1 VSFKDKIVHN
11 ILWVSV
17 SNILLKFIN
26 FFIIVILARLL
37 EPADFGLVAIAF
49 VIVNFFEIARDLGIG
64 TALIHR
70 KENNEI
76 AADTAFFLFPI
87 IAAVFYI
94 VSYLIAPI
102 ASDFFKDEKLIL
114 IIRVL
119 SLTFIIWSFGNLPR
133 TLLSKGLNFKK
144 MVVSD
149 VLSKI
154 GYGTVAIIMAYKGF
168 GVWSLVGGRLFLEIV
183 ALITI
188 WTVLDWR
195 PSFRF
200 NVKIAL
206 ELLHYG
212 KHVIIASIIV
222 FFVSVID
229 TVVVGH
235 SLGPESLGYYNIAF
249 NLSVMITVQ
258 NSMMLS
264 KVLLPAYSIIQ
275 EDLEHMGKAYIKTL
289 RYLSMIIFPAA
300 FGMISIAWY
309 FVKIFYGTKWLPAV
323 IVLQVLLFGELCT
336 AIQNTT
342 ENVYLAAGKPRIP
355 VVVNLLKLT
364 AISILIYPLTLR
376 YGILGTAISI
386 SVPSVLILFIT
397 FNEAGKIIGK
407 DYLSILKTF
416 QSAAIGSLIMVLLIL
431 VIQQFISFLP
441 SVVILVTS
449 ICVGIVVYLI
459 FLQFTHE
466 KELEDIKRLLVK
478 MKSRFFSI

>member
-1 VSFKDKIVHN
+1 VSFKDKIIHN
-11 ILWVSV
+11 ILWVSI
-17 SNILLKFIN
+17 SNILLKLIN
-26 FFIIVILARLL
+26 FVIIVILARLL

-76 AADTAFFLFPI
+76 AADTAFFLFPM
-87 IAAVFYI
+87 IAVVFYV

-102 ASDFFKDEKLIL
+102 ASDFFKDEKLIM

-149 VLSKI
+149 VLSKL

-188 WTVLDWR
+188 WSVLDWR

-200 NVKIAL
+200 NVKIAM
-206 ELLHYG
+206 ELIHYG
-212 KHVIIASIIV
+212 KHVITASIIV
-222 FFVSVID
+222 FLISVID

-235 SLGPESLGYYNIAF
+235 SLGSESLGYYNMAF

-258 NSMMLS
+258 NSMMFS
-264 KVLLPAYSIIQ
+264 KVLFPAYSIIQ
-275 EDLEHMGKAYIKTL
+275 ENPEQMGKAYIKTL

-300 FGMISIAWY
+300 FGMITVAWY
-309 FVKIFYGTKWLPAV
+309 FIKVFYGSKWLPAV
-323 IVLQVLLFGELCT
+323 TVLQVLCLGELCA

-342 ENVYLAAGKPRIP
+342 ENVYLAAGKPKIP
-355 VVVNLLKLT
+355 AVVNLLKLT

-386 SVPSVLILFIT
+386 SVPSILILIIT
-397 FNEAGKIIGK
+397 FNEAGKIIDK
-407 DYLSILKTF
+407 DFLSIFKTF
-416 QSAAIGSLIMVLLIL
+416 YPAIVGSLIMAFSILLVQHFASYL
-431 VIQQFISFLP
+431 S
-441 SVVILVTS
+441 SAVILFTS
-449 ICVGIVVYLI
+449 VCIGIVVYLI

-466 KELEDIKRLLVK
+466 KELKDIKSLLVN
-478 MKSRFFSI
+478 MKSRLFSI